1 MMKIVYGLG
10 NLFTVKKIN
19 MRNSKFLTVHDLF
32 LTMMKIVYGLRNIF
46 TVNHINI
53 PSI

>member
-1 MMKIVYGLG
+1 MMKIVYGLW

-32 LTMMKIVYGLRNIF
+32 LTMMKIVYGLWYLF
-46 TVNHINI
+46 TVKKITMC
-53 PSI
+53 